1 MTRTTISK
9 QSLKLWI
16 ISTCLI
22 FSTIFNILFVYT
34 IQQLRKPYNEIILLN
49 EQKRNEIE
57 LTIDYRHEIQIE
69 YMRSLI
75 GRQFMDSIGHKLEQE
90 YDILQNSNSEQL
102 VQRYYNN
109 DQTLLGGNYDNNE
122 KN

>member
-1 MTRTTISK
+1 MTQTTINK
-9 QSLKLWI
+9 QSLILWI

-22 FSTIFNILFVYT
+22 FSTLFNVLFVYT
-34 IQQLRKPYNEIILLN
+34 IQQLRKPYNEQIMLN
-49 EQKRNEIE
+49 EQKRKEIQ
-57 LTIDYRHEIQIE
+57 LTIDYRHEVQIE

-75 GRQFMDSIGHKLEQE
+75 GRQFIDSIGCKLEQE

-102 VQRYYNN
+102 VQRYFNN

>member
-34 IQQLRKPYNEIILLN
+34 IQQLRKPYNEQIMLN
-49 EQKRNEIE
+49 EQKRKEIQ
-57 LTIDYRHEIQIE
+57 LTIDYRHEVQIE

-75 GRQFMDSIGHKLEQE
+75 GRQFMDSIGCKLEQE

-102 VQRYYNN
+102 VQRYFNN
-109 DQTLLGGNYDNNE
+109 DQTLLGGNYDNN
-122 KN
+122 